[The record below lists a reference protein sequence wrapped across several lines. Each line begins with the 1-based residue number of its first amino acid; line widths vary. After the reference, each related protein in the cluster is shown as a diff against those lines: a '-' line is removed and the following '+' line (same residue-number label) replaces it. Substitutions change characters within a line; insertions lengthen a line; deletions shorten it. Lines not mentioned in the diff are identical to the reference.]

1 MNNFKNQNQSSHFC
15 YYPESINLNVETMTV
30 TKPTE
35 KHKEESPPQK
45 AQNSSNGFSFD
56 NLFGNLNNS
65 PLSAFLGGKSSLAD
79 ILKFGGIE
87 QAKNLS
93 QIMSL
98 LSANNKNSDSKNKEN
113 KKEENIIDVEASFE
127 EL

>member
-1 MNNFKNQNQSSHFC
+1 MNNLKNQNQSSHFC

-35 KHKEESPPQK
+35 VNYEKSKSQKPQPL
-45 AQNSSNGFSFD
+45 SNGFPLS
-56 NLFGNLNNS
+56 NLLENLNNN
-65 PLSAFLGGKSSLAD
+65 PLSALLGGKSSIAD
-79 ILKFGGIE
+79 ILKFGGLG

-98 LSANNKNSDSKNKEN
+98 LSANNKKNDLKNKDEN
-113 KKEENIIDVEASFE
+113 VIEVEASFE